1 MKKTMVRFFTI
12 VDFAEEE
19 IWLREQ
25 HKKGWKL
32 VRLILPCFYI
42 FEACEP
48 EDVIYRLDYRNKE
61 QTAEYMQMME
71 DFGWEY
77 FAKCAGW
84 LYFRKPAAAASA
96 RGDGELFSD
105 NASRMEQ
112 VSHLVRTRFVPL
124 CIVFLGCVVP
134 NFLRAFSGSDFGGLG
149 LFLGS
154 IFGILFVLYVFLII
168 YCGIRLKRLKD
179 EYQTNA

>member
-1 MKKTMVRFFTI
+1 MRFFSI
-12 VDFAEEE
+12 ADFAEEE

-32 VRLILPCFYI
+32 ARMVPPCFYI

-48 EDVIYRLDYRNKE
+48 EDTIYRLDYRNKE

-77 FAKCAGW
+77 FAKCVGW

-96 RGDGELFSD
+96 KEDWGCSW
-105 NASRMEQ
+105 ASH
-112 VSHLVRTRFVPL
+112 S
-124 CIVFLGCVVP
+124 VFCLSS
-134 NFLRAFSGSDFGGLG
+134 AIS
-149 LFLGS
+149 
-154 IFGILFVLYVFLII
+154 
-168 YCGIRLKRLKD
+168 
-179 EYQTNA
+179 